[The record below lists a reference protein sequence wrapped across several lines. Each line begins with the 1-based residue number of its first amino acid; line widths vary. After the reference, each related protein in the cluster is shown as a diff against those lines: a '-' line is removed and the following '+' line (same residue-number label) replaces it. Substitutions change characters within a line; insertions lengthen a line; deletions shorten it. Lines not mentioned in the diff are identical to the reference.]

1 MEKQDVERMQTARK
15 IKQQNAAIKNTE
27 EYPATF
33 NTPIMNDSGDDRQQ
47 LRKNNFELSQ
57 KENTELFDF
66 GLQPALHQDTT
77 IKARTEQ
84 FATQEEHFFENHA
97 RPPRMELQN
106 SYHEQDLQHMRL
118 FTQKYIQQK
127 EMERLE
133 IKSQLDFSVSQP
145 FTPSEMPFSEDMEL
159 VTPDISKRDSFS
171 IQESSRQNIEDDF
184 TSMQES
190 NDIFWNNSLPKEKP
204 FSEEA
209 NSAQTYKSEKQMISQ
224 EQGMQDLRLFARRY
238 AAEQKALVHPESILA
253 EGISTVDEN
262 SVVQQYQQYQQEQY
276 SEEER
281 AEQQRQ
287 ELLRQNEAYQQMSYR
302 HAEEDFSQESD
313 RPSEYPGGSFQEK
326 QSYTSSARKYAGVV
340 FGSTFLVGAKAN
352 DLKNKKEP
360 PGDLQDASAIEN
372 DDRLERPKKAEQLKR
387 YQSVKK
393 KANASRRGVRE
404 DDTNSSETISASGT
418 LRSKQNIV
426 THYESE
432 PLEETSDSIQKEKDV
447 SINFKKS
454 KRRIAQAVFFERG
467 NIDKYRIKN
476 GSTTPHQN
484 SLKLNSEMSASADK
498 LENAE
503 NMQSMQRLR
512 KFLKSETKH
521 VKEISGTS
529 NITHETSSQSKD
541 IFQLHETDISRK
553 NKKSMSNATLEKDEF
568 VDQKKHSVNKSSNEN
583 PVIFNRRKR
592 YEDDFDIN
600 EENTA
605 EKKASKKQGSKKT
618 QVKKKKSFKD
628 SDGKK
633 KESLEIYSEKQTNTR
648 TRKAA
653 ERHGKTVAAIKWL
666 RRGRWTKHTITA
678 FQTADGQEEQKKR
691 ISMQQKMLLKG
702 GVKTSFQL
710 SKALIQL
717 LMGFLPLV
725 FWGAIF
731 LLIFFAITNRSQSA
745 SSEYDG
751 ACYLAAKYESGGNPD
766 QTGGDA
772 GNACGEFQFDNRYE
786 LGPFV
791 RWCYEKDSLTYA
803 AFEPY
808 LGMTTELKNNTG
820 FYGAWHSI
828 CASNK
833 VTFEAA
839 QCEYV
844 YTQTLQPL
852 LTSLTQ
858 YYGFDFNNAS
868 DALKGCVLS
877 FGNRDGK
884 YVVSLKRYFD
894 GTTASSTDRE
904 IIERAY
910 NAMIARR
917 PTISRWSYE
926 KVDCLAQLDGALDI
940 YAPSEN
946 GAGGIDWSWKK
957 SNQTSAS
964 GNAAVQAA
972 LNAVGSGYSQTRRDD
987 PGWYDCSSLVYRSY
1001 AAAGITY
1008 LNGKCAA
1015 DQAQYLVNHNM
1026 TVSYS
1031 ELQPGDLIFYS
1042 YEANGRYRNISHVA
1056 IYVGDGVMVHA
1067 ANESRGVI
1075 KQALS
1080 QSNLSPQLYCRP
1092 Q

>member
-1 MEKQDVERMQTARK
+1 MERQDVKRMQTVRK
-15 IKQQNAAIKNTE
+15 RKQQNTAIKDAE
-27 EYPATF
+27 KHPATF
-33 NTPIMNDSGDDRQQ
+33 NTPIMNNSGDDRQQ
-47 LRKNNFELSQ
+47 LIKNNFELSQ
-57 KENTELFDF
+57 NENSEFFNF
-66 GLQPALHQDTT
+66 GSSSQPILHQDTT
-77 IKARTEQ
+77 IKARIEQ
-84 FATQEEHFFENHA
+84 FGTQREHFFESDA

-118 FTQKYIQQK
+118 FTQKYVQQK
-127 EMERLE
+127 EMERPE
-133 IKSQLDFSVSQP
+133 TRSQLDSSAYQP
-145 FTPSEMPFSEDMEL
+145 FMQTEIPSSENLEL
-159 VTPDISKRDSFS
+159 ATPDVLKKDSFS
-171 IQESSRQNIEDDF
+171 IQESYRQNIEDDF
-184 TSMQES
+184 TQMRAP
-190 NDIFWNNSLPKEKP
+190 NDIFGNDSHPKEKT
-204 FSEEA
+204 FSDEA
-209 NSAQTYKSEKQMISQ
+209 NPVQTSKPEKQMISQ
-224 EQGMQDLRLFARRY
+224 EQGMQNLRLFARRY
-238 AAEQKALVHPESILA
+238 AAEHKASVHLEPIWMERV
-253 EGISTVDEN
+253 STSYEN
-262 SVVQQYQQYQQEQY
+262 SVAREYQQEQY
-276 SEEER
+276 AEEER
-281 AEQQRQ
+281 ENQQRQ
-287 ELLRQNEAYQQMSYR
+287 ESLRQNETYQQMSYHR
-302 HAEEDFSQESD
+302 AKEDFFSESE
-313 RPSEYPGGSFQEK
+313 RPPEYPDGPFQEM
-326 QSYTSSARKYAGVV
+326 QGYTSSARKYAGVAL
-340 FGSTFLVGAKAN
+340 GSTFLVGKKVNA
-352 DLKNKKEP
+352 LKNKKEP
-360 PGDLQDASAIEN
+360 TEDQLDTSAIEN
-372 DDRLERPKKAEQLKR
+372 DNRLERQKKAEWLKR
-387 YQSVKK
+387 YRSVNK
-393 KANASRRGVRE
+393 KADTVRMAIQK
-404 DDTNSSETISASGT
+404 DDSNPSETISTSGT
-418 LRSKQNIV
+418 LRNKQTIV
-426 THYESE
+426 THYELE
-432 PLEETSDSIQKEKDV
+432 PLEETSDFTQKEKDI

-454 KRRIAQAVFFERG
+454 KRRISQAVFFETG
-467 NIDKYRIKN
+467 NIDKYRIKKS
-476 GSTTPHQN
+476 STTLHQN
-484 SLKLNSEMSASADK
+484 SLESDSGLPASADK
-498 LENAE
+498 LEDAE
-503 NMQSMQRLR
+503 NMRSMQRLR

-521 VKEISGTS
+521 VKKISGTS
-529 NITHETSSQSKD
+529 NTTHGTSSQSKD
-541 IFQLHETDISRK
+541 IFRLHETDISQK
-553 NKKSMSNATLEKDEF
+553 NKNSMSDVTLGKDELG
-568 VDQKKHSVNKSSNEN
+568 DQKKHSINKLSDEN
-583 PVIFNRRKR
+583 SVIFNRRKR

-605 EKKASKKQGSKKT
+605 EKKASKNQESKKT
-618 QVKKKKSFKD
+618 LVKKKKSSKD

-653 ERHGKTVAAIKWL
+653 ERHGKTVAVIKWL

-717 LMGFLPLV
+717 LMGFLPLF

-731 LLIFFAITNRSQSA
+731 LLIFFAITNQNQSA

-828 CASNK
+828 CAANK

-926 KVDCLAQLDGALDI
+926 KADCLAQLDGTLDI

-957 SNQTSAS
+957 DNQTSAS
-964 GNAAVQAA
+964 GNKAVQAA
-972 LNAVGSGYSQTRRDD
+972 LNAVGSGYSQSRRDE

-1008 LNGKCAA
+1008 LNGLCAA
-1015 DQAQYLVNHNM
+1015 DEAQYLVSHNM

-1042 YEANGRYRNISHVA
+1042 YGNNGRYRNITHVA

-1067 ANESRGVI
+1067 ADESRGVT